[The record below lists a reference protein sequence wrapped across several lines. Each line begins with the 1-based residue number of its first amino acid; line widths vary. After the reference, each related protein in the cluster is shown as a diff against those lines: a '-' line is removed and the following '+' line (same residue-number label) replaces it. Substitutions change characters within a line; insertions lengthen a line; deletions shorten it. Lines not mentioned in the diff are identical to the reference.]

1 MTDLRLDQTTSDAGP
16 ARDAAGPQLSAAG
29 ESADTMSVARI
40 TPRRVEEASLN
51 AWPAIRQTLLD
62 GWLLRFAGGFTKR
75 ANCVVPLYPAQR
87 PIPEKLRYC
96 ENVYAREQLQTIFRL
111 TSIDDNRPLDEYLA
125 ARSYELADPTRVLTV
140 EIPPRSLDIADSA
153 LTLLPRE
160 RWLDAYAELT
170 RLPAAGRTLHG
181 AILRGIPGD
190 CAFAIV
196 GTPDEPLACG
206 LAVVEQ
212 ELVGL
217 FDIFT
222 RPDCR
227 RQGLAGGLVS
237 GLLAWGASQG
247 ASTGYLQVIADNEP
261 ALKLYARLGFEDCY
275 EYWYRRSG

>member
-1 MTDLRLDQTTSDAGP
+1 MSDLQLDQTTRKAEPVDGSAGP
-16 ARDAAGPQLSAAG
+16 PPPAKG
-29 ESADTMSVARI
+29 EAEEAVPVA
-40 TPRRVEEASLN
+40 PRRIEEASLN

-87 PIPEKLRYC
+87 PIPEKVRYC
-96 ENVYAREQLQTIFRL
+96 ENVYARERLQTIFRL
-111 TSIDDNRPLDEYLA
+111 TSIDDNGPLDEYLK
-125 ARSYELADPTRVLTV
+125 ARGYELADPTRVLTV
-140 EIPPRSLDIADSA
+140 PVTPCPPDGGSA

-170 RLPAAGRTLHG
+170 RLPAAGRSLHG
-181 AILRGIPGD
+181 AILRGVQGE

-196 GTPDEPLACG
+196 GAPDDPLACG

-227 RQGLAGGLVS
+227 GRGLAGGLVS
-237 GLLAWGASQG
+237 GLLAWGAARG
-247 ASTGYLQVIADNEP
+247 AATGYLQVIADNAP
-261 ALKLYARLGFEDCY
+261 ALRLYARLGFENCY